1 MRYKNYLQGTTQEQR
16 FKIEK
21 LKAIIKEQTG
31 LDINKV
37 SRKREVINA
46 RKAYYKL
53 LHLTTKLS
61 YTTMAKSVGKTH
73 ATVLHALR
81 HFDFDYKTDIEFKE
95 LYDNLFTVY
104 VDGKEIDNTDKL
116 VYENLKLQENIRMLN
131 SELEELRSELKKAR
145 SNNIRPRNQQ
155 TKIYSAS
162 ETIVAF

>member
-31 LDINKV
+31 LDIDKA

>member
-1 MRYKNYLQGTTQEQR
+1 MRYKKYLQGTTQEQR

-37 SRKREVINA
+37 NRKREVINA

-53 LHLTTKLS
+53 LHLTTKIS

>member
-1 MRYKNYLQGTTQEQR
+1 MRYKNYLQGTTQEQKI
-16 FKIEK
+16 KIEK

-31 LDINKV
+31 LDIDKV

-81 HFDFDYKTDIEFKE
+81 HFDFDYKTDNEFKE

-116 VYENLKLQENIRMLN
+116 VYENLKLQENIRILN
-131 SELEELRSELKKAR
+131 NELEELRSELKKAR

-155 TKIYSAS
+155 TTIYAS
-162 ETIVAF
+162 SEVIEAF

>member
-16 FKIEK
+16 IKIKK

-53 LHLTTKLS
+53 LYLTTKIS

-131 SELEELRSELKKAR
+131 SELEELRSELKEAR
-145 SNNIRPRNQQ
+145 SNNITPRNQQ
-155 TKIYSAS
+155 TKIYIAS
-162 ETIVAF
+162 ETITAF

>member
-1 MRYKNYLQGTTQEQR
+1 MKYKNYLQGTTQEQR

-53 LHLTTKLS
+53 LHLITKIS

-81 HFDFDYKTDIEFKE
+81 HFDFDYNTDNEFKE

-104 VDGKEIDNTDKL
+104 VDGKEIDTTDKL

-155 TKIYSAS
+155 TKIYNAS

>member
-16 FKIEK
+16 IKIKK
-21 LKAIIKEQTG
+21 LKAIIKEQKG
-31 LDINKV
+31 LDIDKV

-53 LHLTTKLS
+53 LHLTTKLT

-81 HFDFDYKTDIEFKE
+81 HFDFDYKTDNEFKE

-116 VYENLKLQENIRMLN
+116 VYENLKLQENIRRLN
-131 SELEELRSELKKAR
+131 SEMKELRSELKEAR

-155 TKIYSAS
+155 TKIYIAS
-162 ETIVAF
+162 ETITAF

>member
-16 FKIEK
+16 IKIKK

-53 LHLTTKLS
+53 LHLTTKIS

-131 SELEELRSELKKAR
+131 SELEELRSELKEAR

-155 TKIYSAS
+155 TKIYIAS
-162 ETIVAF
+162 ETITAF

>member
-16 FKIEK
+16 IKIKK

-31 LDINKV
+31 LDIDKV
-37 SRKREVINA
+37 SRRREVINA

-53 LHLTTKLS
+53 LHLTTKLTF
-61 YTTMAKSVGKTH
+61 TTMAKSVGKTH

-131 SELEELRSELKKAR
+131 SEMEELRSELKEAR

-155 TKIYSAS
+155 AKIYIAS
-162 ETIVAF
+162 ETITAF

>member
-16 FKIEK
+16 IKIEK

-31 LDINKV
+31 LNIDKV

-53 LHLTTKLS
+53 LHLTTKIS

-131 SELEELRSELKKAR
+131 SELEELRSELKEAR
-145 SNNIRPRNQQ
+145 SNNITPRNQQ
-155 TKIYSAS
+155 TKIYIAS
-162 ETIVAF
+162 ETITAF

>member
-53 LHLTTKLS
+53 LHLTTKIS

-81 HFDFDYKTDIEFKE
+81 HFDFDYNTDNEFKE

-104 VDGKEIDNTDKL
+104 VDGKEIDTTDKL

-155 TKIYSAS
+155 TKIYNAS

>member
-1 MRYKNYLQGTTQEQR
+1 MKYKNYLQGTTQEQR

-53 LHLTTKLS
+53 LHLTTKIS

-81 HFDFDYKTDIEFKE
+81 HFDFDYNTDNEFKE

-104 VDGKEIDNTDKL
+104 VDGKEIDTTDKL

-155 TKIYSAS
+155 TKIYNAS